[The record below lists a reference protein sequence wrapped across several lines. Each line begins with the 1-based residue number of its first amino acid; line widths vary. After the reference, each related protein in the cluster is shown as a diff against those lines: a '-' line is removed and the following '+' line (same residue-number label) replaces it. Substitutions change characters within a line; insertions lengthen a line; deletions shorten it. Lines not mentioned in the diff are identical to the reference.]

1 MTRSTDR
8 ALLRRRVNLYE
19 GRELQAALGSMMDN
33 EIQGRAAHV
42 AAIREK
48 AEAEMKEIGVDEAFI
63 SKLVETFYGRVLAHP
78 ELGPVFDARLSG
90 RWPEHMDK
98 MKSFWSAV
106 AFRSG
111 AYGGKPVQAHLGV
124 ANMTHDLFPK
134 WLSLF
139 SSTLDDVAPTP
150 EAKDWF
156 MATAERIA
164 KSLTLSLFY
173 NPALDDPTKKTG

>member
-1 MTRSTDR
+1 
-8 ALLRRRVNLYE
+8 
-19 GRELQAALGSMMDN
+19 MDN
-33 EIQGRAAHV
+33 EIQGRAARS
-42 AAIREK
+42 AAIRER
-48 AEAEMKEIGVDEAFI
+48 AEADMRAIGVDGAFI
-63 SKLVETFYGRVLAHP
+63 DRLVETFYGRVLRHP

-90 RWPEHMDK
+90 RWPEHMEK

-124 ANMTHDLFPK
+124 ANLTPDLFPQ

-139 SSTLDDVAPTP
+139 SETLDDVAPTP
-150 EAKDWF
+150 EAKAWF

-173 NPALDDPTKKTG
+173 NPALDDPQRKLS

>member
-1 MTRSTDR
+1 M
-8 ALLRRRVNLYE
+8 N
-19 GRELQAALGSMMDN
+19 N
-33 EIQGRAAHV
+33 EIQGRAAHS
-42 AAIREK
+42 AAIRER
-48 AEAEMKEIGVDEAFI
+48 AEADMRAIGVDESFI
-63 SKLVETFYGRVLAHP
+63 DRLVETFYGRVLRHP
-78 ELGPVFDARLSG
+78 GLGPVFDARLAG
-90 RWPEHMDK
+90 RWPEHMAK

-124 ANMTHDLFPK
+124 ANLTPELFPQ

-139 SSTLDDVAPTP
+139 SETLDDVAPSP
-150 EAKDWF
+150 EAKAWF

-173 NPALDDPTKKTG
+173 NPALDDPQRKLP

>member
-1 MTRSTDR
+1 M
-8 ALLRRRVNLYE
+8 N
-19 GRELQAALGSMMDN
+19 N
-33 EIQGRAAHV
+33 EIQGRAAHS
-42 AAIREK
+42 AAIRER
-48 AEAEMKEIGVDEAFI
+48 AEADMRAIGIDESFI
-63 SKLVETFYGRVLAHP
+63 DRLVETFYGRVLRHP
-78 ELGPVFDARLSG
+78 GLGPVFDARLAG
-90 RWPEHMDK
+90 RWPEHMAK

-124 ANMTHDLFPK
+124 ANLTPELFPQ

-139 SSTLDDVAPTP
+139 SETLDDVAPSP
-150 EAKDWF
+150 EAKAWF

-173 NPALDDPTKKTG
+173 NPALDDPQRKLP